1 MKALKLV
8 FLCFLIINLQA
19 VPLYAENLGI
29 DADVLP
35 SAPLTLSQAIDLAL
49 IRNPDLHAAQARIQM
64 AQGRLKE
71 VEAAFYPQFKA
82 GLSYVSSNNPSR
94 AFGMIV
100 AQRRFDFGM
109 DINDPGFQEDFRPEI
124 GMQWSLFRG
133 GQDYYQ
139 RQAAKLGIDATEA
152 QKTAIRN
159 GLATAVSAS
168 FYALLEAPQRIDVAK
183 RTLTTVSKEL
193 EFMRARKAQGMALK
207 SDVLSLEVRL
217 AQAQEQQIQ
226 ALNAKEAA
234 KAALRTLLA
243 FPPEARLEVI
253 SGDSTQV
260 PATPGEFNDWLQ
272 KALTHRPELIA
283 ADKQVKAQEKVVK
296 AAQGAR
302 LPRLNVFATYGQNS
316 KNPQFSTNKDNLT
329 MGVQAEVDLFTGGAI
344 SARIHQ
350 AKQKLDEIRA
360 LRQQTQL
367 QVEKEVKQAWLNL
380 REALARLE
388 VAKRALAAADEALKL
403 VRAQHRGGTATVTRS
418 LEAET
423 DAAAARLHLITARF
437 NALVAEAELK
447 RATGEWI
454 HRESSDDPPFN

>member
-1 MKALKLV
+1 MKAFRLV
-8 FLCFLIINLQA
+8 FLCFLIIHFQA
-19 VPLYAENLGI
+19 APLHAENRGI
-29 DADVLP
+29 HTDVLP

-49 IRNPDLHAAQARIQM
+49 TRNPDLHAAQARIQI
-64 AQGRLKE
+64 ARGRLKE

-139 RQAAKLGIDATEA
+139 RQAAKLGIDATQA
-152 QKTAIRN
+152 RKAAVRN
-159 GLATAVSAS
+159 GLATAVSAA
-168 FYALLEAPQRIDVAK
+168 FYALLEAPQRIEVAK

-234 KAALRTLLA
+234 KTALRTLLA
-243 FPPEARLEVI
+243 FPPEARLEVV
-253 SGDSTQV
+253 SEDSTPV
-260 PATPGEFNDWLQ
+260 PAKPGEFNDWLQ
-272 KALTHRPELIA
+272 KALTQRPELIA
-283 ADKQVKAQEKVVK
+283 ADKQVKAQEKAVR

-316 KNPQFSTNKDNLT
+316 KDPQFSTNKDNLT
-329 MGVQAEVDLFTGGAI
+329 MGVQAEVDLFSGGAI
-344 SARIHQ
+344 SARIDQ
-350 AKQKLDEIRA
+350 AKQKLEEIRA
-360 LRQQTQL
+360 LHQQTRL

-380 REALARLE
+380 RDALARFE

-403 VRAQHRGGTATVTRS
+403 VRAQHRGGTATVTRF

-423 DAAAARLHLITARF
+423 DAAEARLHLIVARF

-447 RATGEWI
+447 RATGTWPDQEP
-454 HRESSDDPPFN
+454 ES